1 MMAKER
7 REMLES
13 FLKAARENGE
23 LKVLGGD
30 PLDLLITEVKE
41 LWRVMDS
48 LKAYL
53 YLPEDE
59 DVENNLI
66 IAYESYF
73 EKGSKG

>member
-1 MMAKER
+1 
-7 REMLES
+7 
-13 FLKAARENGE
+13 
-23 LKVLGGD
+23 
-30 PLDLLITEVKE
+30 
-41 LWRVMDS
+41 MDS

-73 EKGSKG
+73 EKSSKG